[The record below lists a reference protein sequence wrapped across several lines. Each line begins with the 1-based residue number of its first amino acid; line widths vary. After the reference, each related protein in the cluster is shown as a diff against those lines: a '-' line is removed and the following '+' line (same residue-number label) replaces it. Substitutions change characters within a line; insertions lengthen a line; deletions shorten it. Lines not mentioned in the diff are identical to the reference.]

1 MAFTCLL
8 TQFYVILIQIII
20 SYNLWG
26 DYMKTKKAVFFSFIL
41 LTSAILSFY
50 IFNLV
55 NHANLTSGTLQ
66 AKKAEFT
73 IIIDAGH
80 GGADGGAVAADGTA
94 EKVINLQISQYLEKI
109 LNSYGVKTI
118 MTRTTD
124 DSIHTEGADT
134 LREKKVSDIHNR
146 MAVMENTENAVFVS
160 IHQNKFSN
168 STLWG
173 TQVFYS
179 PNTTESAELADLIQT
194 NVRNMIQPD
203 NKRVIKK
210 SGSSIYLLYNA
221 KKTAVLVECG
231 FVSNP
236 EENEKLKMPDYQK
249 KMAFSIACGII
260 EYLNTKVV

>member
-1 MAFTCLL
+1 MKNKKT
-8 TQFYVILIQIII
+8 III
-20 SYNLWG
+20 SF
-26 DYMKTKKAVFFSFIL
+26 VL
-41 LTSAILSFY
+41 LTLIILSFY

-55 NHANLTSGTLQ
+55 SHVKLTSGIQ
-66 AKKAEFT
+66 KAQESEIT
-73 IIIDAGH
+73 VIIDAGH
-80 GGADGGAVAADGTA
+80 GGADGGAVGTDGGA
-94 EKVINLQISQYLEKI
+94 EKVINLEISQYLEKM
-109 LNSYGVKTI
+109 LNSYGVKTK

-124 DSIHTEGADT
+124 DSIHSEDAGT

-146 MAVMENTENAVFVS
+146 MSIMENTKNCVFVS

-168 STLWG
+168 SALWG

-179 PNTTESAELADLIQT
+179 PNTTESAELADLIQS
-194 NVRNMIQPD
+194 NVRNIIQPD

-236 EENEKLKMPDYQK
+236 EENNKLKNPNYQQQ
-249 KMAFSIACGII
+249 MAFSIACGIM

>member
-1 MAFTCLL
+1 MKSKKT
-8 TQFYVILIQIII
+8 II
-20 SYNLWG
+20 
-26 DYMKTKKAVFFSFIL
+26 FSFIL
-41 LTSAILSFY
+41 LTLAILSFY
-50 IFNLV
+50 IFNLI
-55 NHANLTSGTLQ
+55 NHAMLTAGTI
-66 AKKAEFT
+66 KAQKSEFT

-80 GGADGGAVAADGTA
+80 GGADGGAVGADGMA
-94 EKVINLQISQYLEKI
+94 EKVINLQISQYLDNI
-109 LNSYGVKTI
+109 LNFHGVKTI

-124 DSIHTEGADT
+124 DSIHSDEANT

-146 MAVMENTENAVFVS
+146 MAVMEGTENAVFVS

-194 NVRNMIQPD
+194 NVKNIIQPT

-236 EENEKLKMPDYQK
+236 QENEMLQTPDYQQK
-249 KMAFSIACGII
+249 IAFSIACGII